1 MQERRFDPISAVYHL
16 LDDTSVAKSN
26 SSSNITNDFTHTA
39 TPAAGWPSL
48 SDSQHLEK
56 VRFSVLR
63 VFVGFPFYNILFL
76 YSL

>member
-26 SSSNITNDFTHTA
+26 SSSNITNELTQASAPMTA
-39 TPAAGWPSL
+39 WPSL

-56 VRFSVLR
+56 VSFFSDYWN
-63 VFVGFPFYNILFL
+63 FD
-76 YSL
+76 